1 MHQVN
6 TPLGSYQTLAQA
18 CVAEGVTGHTL
29 RKWIVEGR
37 PGYSSSLNYYKND
50 NGCYLRTDRRQEHQ
64 KIHKEQPQMPA
75 VQSTGRRRISDDYSL
90 VPVQRVVAL
99 QQKIRGIQRDMQA
112 LQEMM
117 QEAMSELMT
126 ATQNLDVA

>member
-6 TPLGSYQTLAQA
+6 TPRGSFQTLAQA
-18 CVAEGVTGHTL
+18 CAAEGVSGHTL
-29 RKWIVEGR
+29 RKWIVQGR
-37 PGYSSSLNYYKND
+37 AGYSSSLNYYRND
-50 NGCYLRTDRRQEHQ
+50 NGCYLRTDRRQEHKRIDKTQ
-64 KIHKEQPQMPA
+64 VPQ